1 MRLLDSRPKK
11 HVIGPARLA
20 AAILVLILLGP
31 GLLGASQ
38 ATFWSS
44 SVTTNSTSWS
54 IFRQS
59 QNMSFE
65 YTQMVEGNVSAVD
78 YRGRSISPSISSFH
92 DLRANDVRLRG
103 QTAALA
109 GNYSSEEKISLEGY
123 TPESIYITTS
133 KEAGSP
139 VFQVDYSEQ
148 WPVIFRSAKFIH
160 YDGRQINDAE
170 YLGNNQDYA
179 GSSFLYNR
187 QLTRESNVAMI
198 LRRMNATVIGVN
210 NTQKGQKINEKL
222 TDAKFM
228 PSREML
234 YRLNASS
241 TGIADLKY
249 KIASSSYDFVP
260 GIYPAAIEGEERY
273 AGKYYIERRLYTRS
287 DYIRRNETEEGD
299 DWIPCCSAGID
310 GESSYPS
317 GLQKSTEEVFDCSCF
332 QPPVT

>member
-1 MRLLDSRPKK
+1 MRLLDSRPKR
-11 HVIGPARLA
+11 HVIGPARLS

-31 GLLGASQ
+31 GLIGASQ

-44 SVTTNSTSWS
+44 
-54 IFRQS
+54 
-59 QNMSFE
+59 
-65 YTQMVEGNVSAVD
+65 
-78 YRGRSISPSISSFH
+78 
-92 DLRANDVRLRG
+92 
-103 QTAALA
+103 
-109 GNYSSEEKISLEGY
+109 
-123 TPESIYITTS
+123 
-133 KEAGSP
+133 
-139 VFQVDYSEQ
+139 
-148 WPVIFRSAKFIH
+148 
-160 YDGRQINDAE
+160 
-170 YLGNNQDYA
+170 
-179 GSSFLYNR
+179 
-187 QLTRESNVAMI
+187 TRESNVAMI
-198 LRRMNATVIGVN
+198 LRRMNATLIGVN